1 MEQLVYIA
9 VGKKIRSIRKN
20 QKLTQRDLALL
31 LGVSQSSISNLEKG
45 VYPVTLHV
53 LIKVAAALHTSMKII
68 FSEID

>member
-1 MEQLVYIA
+1 MEQIVYIA

-53 LIKVAAALHTSMKII
+53 LIKVAVALQTSVEML
-68 FSEID
+68 FREIV